1 MSILDWGP
9 LSRIRRNHGLEHAT
23 LQILAKRNP
32 SYRMAGYSD
41 AGGFWVVGDVP
52 IEELR
57 AAANEALARLEGGE
71 HHLAVHPHCGTNF
84 AAAGFLAGTAAW
96 LAMLGSESDWRK
108 RIERWPLLITLVTLV
123 LILSQPVGPMLQARF
138 TTDGRP
144 RGMRIAGI
152 LRRQPSGSLPLHRVL
167 TEG

>member
-32 SYRMAGYSD
+32 AYRMAGYSD
-41 AGGFWVVGDVP
+41 VRGFWLVGNVSTA
-52 IEELR
+52 ELQS
-57 AAANEALARLEGGE
+57 AVEEALARMENGE
-71 HHLAVHPHCGTNF
+71 HNLAIHPNCGTNF
-84 AAAGFLAGTAAW
+84 AAVGFLAGTAAW
-96 LAMLGSESDWRK
+96 LAMLGAEKDWSK
-108 RIERWPLLITLVTLV
+108 RFERWPIVISLVTV
-123 LILSQPVGPMLQARF
+123 VSILALPVGPLLQARL

-144 RGMRIAGI
+144 RGMRIAAI
-152 LRRQPSGSLPLHRVL
+152 QRRNQGDVPLHRVL